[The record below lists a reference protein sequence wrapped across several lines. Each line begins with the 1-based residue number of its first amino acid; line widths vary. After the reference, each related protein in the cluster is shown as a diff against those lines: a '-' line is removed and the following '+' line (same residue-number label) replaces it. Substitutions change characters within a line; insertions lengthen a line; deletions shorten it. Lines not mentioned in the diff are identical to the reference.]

1 LISLP
6 AIDKSELKS
15 APLHRVAMLAY
26 DGAQILD
33 ITGPLEVFAR
43 TSRWLQDNGRCKEPV
58 YEVEIV
64 KDQAGLVTTSSGLQL
79 VANRSW
85 RDVRVVDT
93 LLVTGGIGYLAAAD
107 NVPLLKWIVKQSRT
121 AERVGSICTGAFVLA
136 AAGLL
141 DGESAT
147 THWGYCDKLSA
158 FCPATSVEPDAIY
171 VRSGGIYTSAGVTA
185 GMDLALAMV
194 EDDWGRDV
202 ALAVARELVLFL
214 KRPGG
219 QSQYSTFLSAQETGS
234 ERFRKLQLW
243 VLENLTSDLSVSA
256 LAERMAMSPRNF
268 ARAFATE
275 AGQTPGKFI
284 QQARLETARRMLEET
299 DYHIDQVAWRCG
311 YNNPETMRKTFARHL
326 SVSPGDYR
334 QRFQ

>member
-1 LISLP
+1 M
-6 AIDKSELKS
+6 KSV
-15 APLHRVAMLAY
+15 PLHRVAMLAY

-43 TSRWLQDNGRCKEPV
+43 TSRWLQDNGRCNGPV
-58 YEVEIV
+58 YKVEIV
-64 KDQAGLVTTSSGLQL
+64 KDRAGLVTTSSGLQL

-107 NVPLLKWIVKQSRT
+107 NGPLLAWIVRQNRT
-121 AERVGSICTGAFVLA
+121 AERIGSICTGAFVLA

-158 FCPATSVEPDAIY
+158 FCPATSVEPDAIF
-171 VRSGGIYTSAGVTA
+171 VRSGDIYTSAGVTA

-268 ARAFATE
+268 ARAFAVE

-299 DYHIDQVAWRCG
+299 DFHIDQVAWRCG
-311 YNNPETMRKTFARHL
+311 YNNPETMRKAFARHL

>member
-1 LISLP
+1 MQSTQP
-6 AIDKSELKS
+6 
-15 APLHRVAMLAY
+15 HRVAMLAY

-43 TSRWLQDNGRCKEPV
+43 TARWLEDNGRCDGRA

-64 KDQAGLVTTSSGLQL
+64 TDQPGLVTTSSGLQL
-79 VANRSW
+79 VAKRCW
-85 RDVRVVDT
+85 RDVRAVDT
-93 LLVTGGIGYLAAAD
+93 LLITGGIGYLTAAD
-107 NVPLLKWIVKQSRT
+107 NAPLLEWIVRQSNI
-121 AERVGSICTGAFVLA
+121 ANRVGSICTGAFVLA

-147 THWGYCDKLSA
+147 THWGYCDKLSS
-158 FCPATSVEPDAIY
+158 FCPATTVEPDAIY
-171 VRSGGIYTSAGVTA
+171 VQSGDIYTSAGVTA

-219 QSQYSTFLSAQETGS
+219 QSQYSSFLSAQETGS
-234 ERFRKLQLW
+234 DRFRNLQLW

-275 AGQTPGKFI
+275 AGLTPGKFV

-299 DYHIDQVAWRCG
+299 DLHIDQVAWRCG
-311 YNNPETMRKTFARHL
+311 YNNSETMRKAFARHL
-326 SVSPGDYR
+326 GVTPGDYR
-334 QRFQ
+334 HRFQ

>member
-1 LISLP
+1 
-6 AIDKSELKS
+6 
-15 APLHRVAMLAY
+15 MLAY

-43 TSRWLQDNGRCKEPV
+43 TSRWLQDNGRCNGPV
-58 YEVEIV
+58 YKVEIV
-64 KDQAGLVTTSSGLQL
+64 KDRAGLVTTSSGLQL

-107 NVPLLKWIVKQSRT
+107 NGPLLAWIVRQNRT
-121 AERVGSICTGAFVLA
+121 AERIGSICTGAFVLA

-158 FCPATSVEPDAIY
+158 FCPATSVEPDAIF
-171 VRSGGIYTSAGVTA
+171 VRSGDIYTSAGVTA

-268 ARAFATE
+268 ARAFAVE

-299 DYHIDQVAWRCG
+299 DFHIDQVAWRCG
-311 YNNPETMRKTFARHL
+311 YNNPETMRKAFARHL

>member
-1 LISLP
+1 
-6 AIDKSELKS
+6 
-15 APLHRVAMLAY
+15 MLAY

-43 TSRWLQDNGRCKEPV
+43 TSRWLQDNGRCNGPV
-58 YEVEIV
+58 YKVEIV

-107 NVPLLKWIVKQSRT
+107 NAPLLAWIVRQNRT
-121 AERVGSICTGAFVLA
+121 AERIGSICTGAFVLA

-147 THWGYCDKLSA
+147 THWGYCDKLRA
-158 FCPATSVEPDAIY
+158 FCPATSVEPDAIF
-171 VRSGGIYTSAGVTA
+171 VRSGDIYTSAGVTA

-268 ARAFATE
+268 ARAFAVE

-299 DYHIDQVAWRCG
+299 DFHIDQVAWRCG
-311 YNNPETMRKTFARHL
+311 YNNPETMRKAFARHL